1 MRCADPALLPLLS
14 SLPPELARVGWE
26 DWVTRLL
33 SVLSVLLETVE
44 CHYQCVVDKLA
55 SETEAGPG
63 PGQDWA
69 GLGQAR

>member
-1 MRCADPALLPLLS
+1 M
-14 SLPPELARVGWE
+14 
-26 DWVTRLL
+26 
-33 SVLSVLLETVE
+33 LSVLLETVE